1 MDAQATV
8 LAAERA
14 APKVVAARKEELDLE
29 QRMQLVFEREEM
41 QQEQEQQSAARED
54 QQERFDEPASQK
66 YEDGNACGGAPLEM
80 VGATQQ
86 QAADGRRQRAVQCK
100 DAKRQEQED
109 EGDTP
114 EQQQPGVP
122 VRELATVPVSQAKQG
137 TALPGVPVREL
148 AIVPVSQA
156 KQGTIDVLV
165 QKPRTETYAIR
176 REILRQIRDNGRL
189 RRQESQDRQRR
200 QSRPH

>member
-29 QRMQLVFEREEM
+29 QRMQLVFEQEEIR
-41 QQEQEQQSAARED
+41 QGQEQQSAARED
-54 QQERFDEPASQK
+54 RQDRFDEPASQK
-66 YEDGNACGGAPLEM
+66 YEDGNACGGAPLGM
-80 VGATQQ
+80 VRATQQ
-86 QAADGRRQRAVQCK
+86 QAADGKRQRAMQCK
-100 DAKRQEQED
+100 EAKQQEQGE

-122 VRELATVPVSQAKQG
+122 VREPATVPVSQAKQG

-148 AIVPVSQA
+148 AIVPV
-156 KQGTIDVLV
+156 T
-165 QKPRTETYAIR
+165 TW
-176 REILRQIRDNGRL
+176 
-189 RRQESQDRQRR
+189 
-200 QSRPH
+200 

>member
-1 MDAQATV
+1 MRQSKPPEPGADTGSRLQRDKPNSPHRGRQGSAQERADRAAIRAAKIEEREASRAAAHAADAAMDAQATV

-29 QRMQLVFEREEM
+29 QRMQLVFEQEEM
-41 QQEQEQQSAARED
+41 QQEQERQSAARED
-54 QQERFDEPASQK
+54 QQERSDEPASQK

-100 DAKRQEQED
+100 DAKQQEQGE

-122 VRELATVPVSQAKQG
+122 VRELATVPVS
-137 TALPGVPVREL
+137 
-148 AIVPVSQA
+148 
-156 KQGTIDVLV
+156 
-165 QKPRTETYAIR
+165 
-176 REILRQIRDNGRL
+176 
-189 RRQESQDRQRR
+189 
-200 QSRPH
+200 

>member
-29 QRMQLVFEREEM
+29 QRMQLVFEQEEM

-54 QQERFDEPASQK
+54 QQEQSGEPASQK

-86 QAADGRRQRAVQCK
+86 QAAGVHSPHSGRWKATPLAAAATSARQH
-100 DAKRQEQED
+100 
-109 EGDTP
+109 T
-114 EQQQPGVP
+114 
-122 VRELATVPVSQAKQG
+122 T
-137 TALPGVPVREL
+137 
-148 AIVPVSQA
+148 
-156 KQGTIDVLV
+156 
-165 QKPRTETYAIR
+165 
-176 REILRQIRDNGRL
+176 
-189 RRQESQDRQRR
+189 
-200 QSRPH
+200 